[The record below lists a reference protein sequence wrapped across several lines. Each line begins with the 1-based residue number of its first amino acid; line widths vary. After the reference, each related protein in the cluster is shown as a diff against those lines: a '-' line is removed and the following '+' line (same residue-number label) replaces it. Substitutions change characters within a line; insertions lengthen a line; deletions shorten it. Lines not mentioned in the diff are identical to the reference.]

1 MELRL
6 TDPNGYTVTV
16 LRDVPTTDID
26 TTKAHL
32 LDTVAPDHATQ
43 WADFGYDARFYTVR
57 VN

>member
-16 LRDVPTTDID
+16 IRDVPDTATD
-26 TTKAHL
+26 TTRAHL
-32 LDTVAPDHATQ
+32 LDTVAPEHATQ
-43 WADFGYDARFYTVR
+43 WADFGYDARSYTVR